1 MKTMFYFLLFMALFQ
16 IAAVAIAYTGFFGA
30 NVLYGDIVSEDPNEI
45 ISTEN
50 ILQNLWYN
58 PVDDRLPGFDIP
70 LIGRIEF
77 NWTFLTIGMFAFAL
91 LIGRVMH
98 AVPSIIAAA
107 VVGSIFLL
115 MYVNSKKAFESIYMN
130 LDSVALYIVAMI
142 GVGFFFIALI
152 TILDYLSNQSA
163 AGGR

>member
-1 MKTMFYFLLFMALFQ
+1 MMLFS

-30 NVLYGDIVSEDPNEI
+30 NTLYGDIVSDDPNELL
-45 ISTEN
+45 STEN
-50 ILQNLWYN
+50 TLQSLWYD

-77 NWTFLTIGMFAFAL
+77 SWTFLTIGMLAFAL

-98 AVPSIIAAA
+98 ATPSVIAAA

-115 MYVNSKKAFESIYMN
+115 MYTNSKKAFESIYGTM
-130 LDSVALYIVAMI
+130 DPVALFIVLMI
-142 GVGFFFIALI
+142 GVCFFFFIII
-152 TILDYLSNQSA
+152 TIMDYLSGQHA
-163 AGGR
+163 AGG